1 MTKET
6 IMSVKRFF
14 KAAAIGAIMLSVQA
28 SWAQAFPTKP
38 ISVVVP
44 YPAGGA
50 ADFVARYMT
59 KEMTTTLKQPMII
72 DNVPGVGGAL
82 GTMKA
87 LNAPADGHTIMLSGI
102 NELILTP
109 LVNVNAKYKAEDFK
123 TVAMIG
129 KSDIMLVVR
138 KDLNVSTL
146 GEFVDLA
153 KKSAGKPLSFCSSGI
168 GSQFHLIGEKF
179 NTAAGIKSLHVPYTG
194 FPQCITDIV
203 GQSVDFAFV
212 PIAGPFPGFVEKGT
226 MKIIAVAASKPT
238 AKFPNA
244 ALIKNT
250 KGMEDF
256 VFEAWAGI
264 HVSNKVSD
272 EVVDILNKS
281 AVAALETSY
290 VKGQIASSG
299 GERFDIW
306 SPKQAHDYYMR
317 EVNMLRAI
325 AKSIDLKPQ
334 Q

>member
-1 MTKET
+1 
-6 IMSVKRFF
+6 MSVKRFI
-14 KAAAIGAIMLSVQA
+14 KAAAIGAIVLSA
-28 SWAQAFPTKP
+28 HAAWAQSFPTKP
-38 ISVVVP
+38 ITVIVP

-72 DNVPGVGGAL
+72 DNVPGAGGSL
-82 GTMKA
+82 GTMKG
-87 LNAPADGHTIMLSGI
+87 LNAPADGHTIILSGN

-109 LVNVNAKYKAEDFK
+109 LVNANAKYKSEDFK
-123 TVAMIG
+123 TVALIG

-146 GEFVDLA
+146 AEFVDLA

-168 GSQFHLIGEKF
+168 GSQFHLIGERF
-179 NTAAGIKSLHVPYTG
+179 NALAGTKSLHVPYSG

-203 GQSVDFAFV
+203 GQVIDFAFV

-226 MKIIAVAASKPT
+226 MKLIAVSAPKPT
-238 AKFPNA
+238 PKFPNA

-281 AVAALETSY
+281 ATAALETSF
-290 VKGQIASSG
+290 VKNQIASSG

-306 SPKQAHDYYMR
+306 TAKQAHEYYLR
-317 EVNMLRAI
+317 EMTTLRAI

>member
-1 MTKET
+1 
-6 IMSVKRFF
+6 MSVKRFF
-14 KAAAIGAIMLSVQA
+14 KAATIGAIMLSGQA
-28 SWAQAFPTKP
+28 SWAQAFPSKP
-38 ISVVVP
+38 ITMIVP
-44 YPAGGA
+44 YPAGGSS
-50 ADFVARYMT
+50 DFVSRYMT

-72 DNVPGVGGAL
+72 ENVPGVGGAL
-82 GTMKA
+82 GTMKG
-87 LNAPADGHTIMLSGI
+87 LNAPADGHTLILSSL

-109 LVNVNAKYKAEDFK
+109 LVNVNAKYKSEDFK

-129 KSDIMLVVR
+129 KADIMLVVR

-146 GEFVDLA
+146 AEFIDLA
-153 KKSAGKPLSFCSSGI
+153 KKSASKPLSYCSSGI
-168 GSQFHLIGEKF
+168 GSQFHLIGEKL
-179 NTAAGIKSLHVPYTG
+179 NVAAGIKSLHVPYTG

-226 MKIIAVAASKPT
+226 MKIVAVAGSKPT

-250 KGMEDF
+250 KGLEDF

-272 EVVDILNKS
+272 EVVEILNKS

-290 VKGQIASSG
+290 VKGQIAASG
-299 GERFDIW
+299 SERFDIW
-306 SPKQAHDYYMR
+306 NAKQAHEYYLR

>member
-1 MTKET
+1 
-6 IMSVKRFF
+6 MSVKCFF
-14 KAAAIGAIMLSVQA
+14 KAAAIGAIVLSAQA
-28 SWAQAFPTKP
+28 AWAQSFPTKP
-38 ISVVVP
+38 ITVIVP

-72 DNVPGVGGAL
+72 DNVPGVGGSL
-82 GTMKA
+82 GTMKG
-87 LNAPADGHTIMLSGI
+87 LNASADGHTIMLSGN

-109 LVNVNAKYKAEDFK
+109 LVNANAKYKSEDFK

-146 GEFVDLA
+146 AEFVDLA

-179 NTAAGIKSLHVPYTG
+179 NALAGTKSLHVPYSG

-203 GQSVDFAFV
+203 GQVIDFAFV

-226 MKIIAVAASKPT
+226 MKLIAVSAPKPT
-238 AKFPNA
+238 PKFPNA

-281 AVAALETSY
+281 ATAALETSY
-290 VKGQIASSG
+290 VKGQIAASG

-306 SPKQAHDYYMR
+306 TAKQAHEYYLR
-317 EVNMLRAI
+317 EMNMLRAI